1 MSEEI
6 ILLGDPVVYRDDLKG
21 FDSVSVV
28 TRSNGSSLQVLW
40 NDEHHSRT
48 EQYDRLR
55 PASLAEVDAQTR
67 IIQKHLVNAN

>member
-21 FDSVSVV
+21 FDSVGVV

-55 PASLAEVDAQTR
+55 PASLAEVDAQCR
-67 IIQKHLVNAN
+67 LIKD

>member
-21 FDSVSVV
+21 FDSVGVV

-55 PASLAEVDAQTR
+55 PASLAEVDTHCR
-67 IIQKHLVNAN
+67 IISKGSD

>member
-21 FDSVSVV
+21 FDSVGVV

-55 PASLAEVDAQTR
+55 PASLAEVDKQCR
-67 IIQKHLVNAN
+67 LIKD